1 MPHGK
6 LLQSYRILCDPMDCS
21 LPGSSV
27 HGILQARILEWVAF
41 PPPEDLPDPGIEPV
55 SLRSSALAGVFFT
68 TRTTMDSI
76 NGKSLRVLII
86 VVVQLSHPYMTTGK
100 TIALTIRIFV
110 GKEMSLLFNMLP
122 KFVIAFLPRRKCLL
136 ISWLQ
141 SLSTVILEPKKI
153 KCYYLHFFLIYLP

>member
-1 MPHGK
+1 MLHGK
-6 LLQSYRILCDPMDCS
+6 LLQSCRILCDLMDCS

-41 PPPEDLPDPGIEPV
+41 RPPEDLPNPGIEPV

-68 TRTTMDSI
+68 IRTTMDSI

-100 TIALTIRIFV
+100 TIALTI
-110 GKEMSLLFNMLP
+110 
-122 KFVIAFLPRRKCLL
+122 
-136 ISWLQ
+136 
-141 SLSTVILEPKKI
+141 
-153 KCYYLHFFLIYLP
+153 